1 MGLETLPLHR
11 TTSTSPEGTTPS
23 TSPTEGKGLP
33 IEEHKDWPARGG
45 TDFSALGNITWGYGG
60 SFFGFLDGVGVVMM
74 MMMMMMMIS
83 LWMEFV
89 AYFLLY
95 KPSLIVILVIFR

>member
-74 MMMMMMMIS
+74 MMMMIS
-83 LWMEFV
+83 FWMEFV